1 MFLSSSAGVGCGKF
15 RSLQF
20 PSDSTY
26 AETSMA
32 NLIFSLATR
41 RAIARALCGLLLA
54 IGCAAAIKPGAAQQ
68 PSPSLVTTGH
78 SKLNL
83 AGAEL
88 ILREC
93 RAKAEA
99 MQLKVNI
106 AVVDDGG
113 HPIAFA
119 RMDGARPGSSYTA
132 QTKAVAAATFRGPTG
147 PVPAGAAA
155 PDLLL
160 NFSLQNAAAASG
172 GKMTSLLGG
181 VPVVIDSTVV
191 AAVGVGGATGEQ
203 DAQIAR
209 AGIDAFL
216 KAIGKQ

>member
-1 MFLSSSAGVGCGKF
+1 MLFRCAFLLPCV
-15 RSLQF
+15 
-20 PSDSTY
+20 
-26 AETSMA
+26 
-32 NLIFSLATR
+32 
-41 RAIARALCGLLLA
+41 LLLTLPA
-54 IGCAAAIKPGAAQQ
+54 SAQQ
-68 PSPSLVTTGH
+68 PAASLITTGH
-78 SKLNL
+78 AKLNL

-93 RAKAEA
+93 RAKAES

-132 QTKAVAAATFRGPTG
+132 QTKAIAAATFRNPSG
-147 PVPAGAAA
+147 PVPAPSAA
-155 PDLLL
+155 PDPLL
-160 NFSLQNAAAASG
+160 NLSLQNAALAGG
-172 GKMTSLLGG
+172 GKFTSLFGG
-181 VPVVIDSTVV
+181 VPVVIDSEVI

-209 AGIDAFL
+209 AGIDALL
-216 KAIGKQ
+216 KALQK

>member
-1 MFLSSSAGVGCGKF
+1 M
-15 RSLQF
+15 
-20 PSDSTY
+20 
-26 AETSMA
+26 
-32 NLIFSLATR
+32 LIRL
-41 RAIARALCGLLLA
+41 AIALSFALVFSA
-54 IGCAAAIKPGAAQQ
+54 TAAAQQ
-68 PSPSLVTTGH
+68 LAASSLVTTGH
-78 SKLNL
+78 TRLNL

-88 ILREC
+88 IVREC

-99 MQLKVNI
+99 LQLKVNI

-132 QTKAVAAATFRGPTG
+132 QTKAIAAATFRGPTG
-147 PVPAGAAA
+147 PVPSGAAA

-160 NFSLQNAAAASG
+160 NLSLQNAAAASG
-172 GKMTSLLGG
+172 GKSTSLLGG
-181 VPVVIDSTVV
+181 VPIVIDSHVV

-209 AGIDAFL
+209 AGIEAFL
-216 KAIGKQ
+216 QAIGKQ